1 MPYKPT
7 SDPEEIRRRKE
18 RAAVVARASRE
29 RRKADPERYERH
41 LANARENAKKHRKLV
56 PRAVCAVDGC
66 YAEGYSGHATKCEAH
81 KWTCIV
87 IGCARKSAREG
98 QAYCTT
104 HHHRAYGKKN
114 IPMDA
119 PIRSVNPPGTWRINA
134 QGYRQ
139 RGKLLEHRLVM
150 EEHLGRKLVKG
161 ENVHH
166 INGVRDDNRLENL
179 ELWVKSQPAGQRMVD
194 LVEWA
199 REILETYG
207 AEAEQEARR
216 LGS

>member
-1 MPYKPT
+1 
-7 SDPEEIRRRKE
+7 
-18 RAAVVARASRE
+18 
-29 RRKADPERYERH
+29 
-41 LANARENAKKHRKLV
+41 
-56 PRAVCAVDGC
+56 
-66 YAEGYSGHATKCEAH
+66 
-81 KWTCIV
+81 
-87 IGCARKSAREG
+87 
-98 QAYCTT
+98 
-104 HHHRAYGKKN
+104 
-114 IPMDA
+114 MDA